1 MMTNKCF
8 PLLSSKMMSLL
19 IYKLLGNDF
28 EIPHM
33 FEGKYT
39 PNQSQN
45 FETDKA
51 IILYVIITYI

>member
-8 PLLSSKMMSLL
+8 LLLTSKMMSIL

-39 PNQSQN
+39 LN
-45 FETDKA
+45 
-51 IILYVIITYI
+51 

>member
-8 PLLSSKMMSLL
+8 PLLTSKMSIF

-39 PNQSQN
+39 LNQSQN
-45 FETDKA
+45 FETNKA
-51 IILYVIITYI
+51 KSETKKQK